1 MRTSSC
7 HRNRTVP
14 GVWKR
19 KPDSDMDLSLSNGAI
34 GAALA
39 GHTDARKDEV
49 IKMEWEIRDVVIPN
63 QTVLGPMAGV
73 TDLPFR
79 LLCKEQGAGL
89 VVMEMISAKAIMFH
103 NYKTAEL
110 MKTDPKE
117 RPVSLQLFGHEP
129 EIMAQAVEMIE
140 DKPFDLLDINM
151 GCPVPKI
158 VNNQEG
164 SALMKD
170 PALIEKIVAA
180 CVKHTSRPV
189 TVKMRIGF
197 DHAHQ
202 NVAEC
207 AKAAEAGG
215 ASMIAVHGRT
225 RPQMYAG
232 KADWSRIGEVVQAV
246 SVPVVGNGDVTD
258 GPSARRMLDETGC
271 TAVMIGRAAE
281 GNPWIFREVIHYLE
295 TGEEMERPGHR
306 EVIQML
312 LRHARLMRKI
322 KGERIGIQE
331 MRHHAA
337 WYLQGF
343 PGAAK
348 LRVKIN
354 TMASF
359 AELEDMLRKE
369 FPYV

>member
-1 MRTSSC
+1 M
-7 HRNRTVP
+7 
-14 GVWKR
+14 
-19 KPDSDMDLSLSNGAI
+19 LQ
-34 GAALA
+34 
-39 GHTDARKDEV
+39 RKDNT
-49 IKMEWEIRDVVIPN
+49 MEWKIRDVVIPN

-79 LLCKEQGAGL
+79 RLCKEQGAGL
-89 VVMEMISAKAIMFH
+89 TVMEMISAKAITFR

-110 MKTDPKE
+110 MKTDPSE
-117 RPVSLQLFGHEP
+117 APVSLQLFGHEP
-129 EIMAQAVEMIE
+129 EVMAEAVKMIE
-140 DKPFDLLDINM
+140 EQPYDILDINM

-170 PALIEKIVAA
+170 PALIERIVRA
-180 CVKHTSRPV
+180 CVENTKRPV
-189 TVKMRIGF
+189 TVKLRTGF

-202 NVAEC
+202 NVADC
-207 AKAAEAGG
+207 ARAAEAGG
-215 ASMIAVHGRT
+215 ASMVAVHGRT

-232 KADWSRIGEVVQAV
+232 EADWSKIAETVRAV
-246 SVPVVGNGDVTD
+246 SIPVVGNGDVTD
-258 GPSARRMLDETGC
+258 GPSAKRMLEETGC
-271 TAVMIGRAAE
+271 TAVMIGRASQ
-281 GNPWIFREVIHYLE
+281 GNPWIFREVNHYLE
-295 TGEEMERPGHR
+295 TGEQMERPGHR

-312 LRHARLMRKI
+312 LRHAQLMRSV
-322 KGERIGIQE
+322 KGDRIGIQE

-348 LRVKIN
+348 LRVRIN
-354 TMASF
+354 TMSSF
-359 AELEDMLRKE
+359 EELEDMLRRE

>member
-1 MRTSSC
+1 
-7 HRNRTVP
+7 
-14 GVWKR
+14 
-19 KPDSDMDLSLSNGAI
+19 
-34 GAALA
+34 
-39 GHTDARKDEV
+39 
-49 IKMEWEIRDVVIPN
+49 MEWKIRDVVIPN

-79 LLCKEQGAGL
+79 LLCREQGAGL
-89 VVMEMISAKAIMFH
+89 VVMEMISAKAITFH

-110 MKTDPKE
+110 MKSDPKE

-129 EIMAQAVEMIE
+129 EVMAAAAEMIE
-140 DKPFDLLDINM
+140 EQPFDILDINM

-170 PALIEKIVAA
+170 PALIEKLVDA

-189 TVKMRIGF
+189 TVKLRTGY

-202 NVAEC
+202 NVVDC

-232 KADWSRIGEVVQAV
+232 EADWSKIAEVVQAV

-258 GPSARRMLDETGC
+258 GQSAKRMLEETGC
-271 TAVMIGRAAE
+271 TAVMIGRASE
-281 GNPWIFREVIHYLE
+281 GNPWIFREVAHYLE

-306 EVIQML
+306 EVIQMI
-312 LRHARLMRKI
+312 LRHAALMREI

-354 TMASF
+354 TMATF

>member
-1 MRTSSC
+1 
-7 HRNRTVP
+7 
-14 GVWKR
+14 
-19 KPDSDMDLSLSNGAI
+19 
-34 GAALA
+34 
-39 GHTDARKDEV
+39 
-49 IKMEWEIRDVVIPN
+49 MEWKIRDVVIPN

-79 LLCKEQGAGL
+79 LLCREQGAGL
-89 VVMEMISAKAIMFH
+89 VVMEMISAKAITFH

-110 MKTDPKE
+110 MKSDPKE

-129 EIMAQAVEMIE
+129 EVMA
-140 DKPFDLLDINM
+140 
-151 GCPVPKI
+151 CPVPKI

-170 PALIEKIVAA
+170 PALIEKLVDA

-189 TVKMRIGF
+189 TVKLRTGY

-202 NVAEC
+202 NVVDC

-232 KADWSRIGEVVQAV
+232 EADWSKIAEVVQAV

-258 GPSARRMLDETGC
+258 GPSAKRMLEETGC
-271 TAVMIGRAAE
+271 TAVMIGRASE
-281 GNPWIFREVIHYLE
+281 GNPWIFREVVHYLE

-306 EVIQML
+306 EVIQMI
-312 LRHARLMRKI
+312 LRHAALMREI

-354 TMASF
+354 TMATF

>member
-1 MRTSSC
+1 
-7 HRNRTVP
+7 
-14 GVWKR
+14 
-19 KPDSDMDLSLSNGAI
+19 
-34 GAALA
+34 
-39 GHTDARKDEV
+39 
-49 IKMEWEIRDVVIPN
+49 MEWKIRDVVIPN

-79 LLCKEQGAGL
+79 LLCREQGAGL
-89 VVMEMISAKAIMFH
+89 VVMEMISAKAITFH

-110 MKTDPKE
+110 MKSDPKE

-129 EIMAQAVEMIE
+129 EVMAAAAEMIE
-140 DKPFDLLDINM
+140 EQPFDILDINM

-170 PALIEKIVAA
+170 PALIEKLVDA

-189 TVKMRIGF
+189 TVKLRTGY

-202 NVAEC
+202 NVVDC

-232 KADWSRIGEVVQAV
+232 EADWSKIAEVVQAV

-258 GPSARRMLDETGC
+258 GPSAKRMLEETGC
-271 TAVMIGRAAE
+271 TAVMIGRASE
-281 GNPWIFREVIHYLE
+281 GNPWIFRELICAMDGIPYTPPDVKERLE
-295 TGEEMERPGHR
+295 
-306 EVIQML
+306 VAY
-312 LRHARLMRKI
+312 RHAESLVRE
-322 KGERIGIQE
+322 KGERIGISE
-331 MRHHAA
+331 SRKHMA
-337 WYLQGF
+337 WYVRGMR
-343 PGAAK
+343 GAAAVRGK
-348 LRVKIN
+348 LMQITSLADIRAV
-354 TMASF
+354 F
-359 AELEDMLRKE
+359 GELAEENGRE
-369 FPYV
+369 

>member
-1 MRTSSC
+1 
-7 HRNRTVP
+7 
-14 GVWKR
+14 
-19 KPDSDMDLSLSNGAI
+19 
-34 GAALA
+34 
-39 GHTDARKDEV
+39 
-49 IKMEWEIRDVVIPN
+49 MEWKIRDVVIPN

-79 LLCKEQGAGL
+79 RLCKEQGAGL
-89 VVMEMISAKAIMFH
+89 TVMEMISAKAITFR

-110 MKTDPKE
+110 MKTDPSE
-117 RPVSLQLFGHEP
+117 APVSLQLFGHEP
-129 EIMAQAVEMIE
+129 EVMAEAVKMIE
-140 DKPFDLLDINM
+140 EQPYDILDINM

-170 PALIEKIVAA
+170 PALIERIVRA
-180 CVKHTSRPV
+180 CVENTKRPV
-189 TVKMRIGF
+189 TVKLRTGF

-202 NVAEC
+202 NVADC
-207 AKAAEAGG
+207 ARAAEAGG
-215 ASMIAVHGRT
+215 ASMVAVHGRT

-232 KADWSRIGEVVQAV
+232 EADWSKIAETVRAV
-246 SVPVVGNGDVTD
+246 SIPVVGNGDVTD
-258 GPSARRMLDETGC
+258 GPSAKRMLEETGC
-271 TAVMIGRAAE
+271 TAVMIGRASQ
-281 GNPWIFREVIHYLE
+281 GNPWIFREVNHYLE
-295 TGEEMERPGHR
+295 TGEQMERPGHR

-312 LRHARLMRKI
+312 LRHAQLMRSV
-322 KGERIGIQE
+322 KGDRIGIQE

-348 LRVKIN
+348 LRVRIN
-354 TMASF
+354 TMSSF
-359 AELEDMLRKE
+359 EELEDMLRRE

>member
-1 MRTSSC
+1 
-7 HRNRTVP
+7 
-14 GVWKR
+14 
-19 KPDSDMDLSLSNGAI
+19 
-34 GAALA
+34 
-39 GHTDARKDEV
+39 
-49 IKMEWEIRDVVIPN
+49 MEWKIRDVVIPN

-89 VVMEMISAKAIMFH
+89 TVMEMISAKAITFR

-110 MKTDPKE
+110 MKTDPAEK
-117 RPVSLQLFGHEP
+117 PVSLQLFGHEP
-129 EIMAQAVEMIE
+129 EVMAEAVKMIE
-140 DKPFDLLDINM
+140 DRPYDILDINM
-151 GCPVPKI
+151 GCPVSKI

-164 SALMKD
+164 SALMKN

-180 CVKHTSRPV
+180 CAENTKRPV
-189 TVKMRIGF
+189 TVKLRIGY

-225 RPQMYAG
+225 RSQMYSG
-232 KADWSRIGEVVQAV
+232 EADWSKIAETVQAV

-258 GPSARRMLDETGC
+258 GPSAKRMLEETGC
-271 TAVMIGRAAE
+271 TAVMIGRASQ
-281 GNPWIFREVIHYLE
+281 GNPWIFREVNHYLE
-295 TGEEMERPGHR
+295 TGEQMERPGHR

-312 LRHARLMRKI
+312 LRHAQLMRGV
-322 KGERIGIQE
+322 KGDRIGIQE

-348 LRVKIN
+348 LRVRIN
-354 TMASF
+354 TMSSF
-359 AELEDMLRKE
+359 EELEDMLHKE